1 MLTTIDITGCRSG
14 DETHPDPTASPTAAP
29 AAHERPGPGVESRPA
44 HRGSPDAGRTSAIRL
59 LIVDDHPV
67 VRQGLELLF
76 GTVPGVEVVGL
87 AVDGVQAV
95 DLAIALAP
103 EVVLMDIGMP
113 ALDGIEATRRMIAA
127 RPELSVVILTGY
139 TDPSRLNRAL
149 QAGARRCL
157 FKHGDDREV
166 IDAVVTAGRE
176 RR

>member
-1 MLTTIDITGCRSG
+1 MLRTITGCHGGS
-14 DETHPDPTASPTAAP
+14 ETHPGPTTGPTAA
-29 AAHERPGPGVESRPA
+29 AYERPAPDVESRPA
-44 HRGSPDAGRTSAIRL
+44 DRGAPDPGRSSAIRL

-67 VRQGLELLF
+67 VRQGLEMLF
-76 GTVPGVEVVGL
+76 ATVPGVEVVGV
-87 AVDGVQAV
+87 AADGVRAV
-95 DLAIALAP
+95 DLAIDLAP

-113 ALDGIEATRRMIAA
+113 ALDGIEATRQMMAA

-139 TDPSRLNRAL
+139 TDPARLDRAL

-176 RR
+176 PR